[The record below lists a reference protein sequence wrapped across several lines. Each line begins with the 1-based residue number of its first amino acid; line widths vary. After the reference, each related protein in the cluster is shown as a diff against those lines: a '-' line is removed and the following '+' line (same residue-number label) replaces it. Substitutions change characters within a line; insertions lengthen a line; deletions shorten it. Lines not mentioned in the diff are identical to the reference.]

1 MSEPL
6 SRDEITQIIR
16 PILRRY
22 HASGAALFG
31 SYARG
36 EATQDS
42 DIDLIIY
49 GGPDFDRTD
58 IFSIAEELFEASG
71 KRVDVYE
78 ASELN
83 PASDFYSSVKHDE
96 VRVA

>member
-1 MSEPL
+1 M
-6 SRDEITQIIR
+6 R
-16 PILRRY
+16 
-22 HASGAALFG
+22 AAPPY
-31 SYARG
+31 SAHTHV

-58 IFSIAEELFEASG
+58 IFSIAEELFETSG